1 MHKLDTPDTYTDVER
16 LIDLIH
22 ELRFEDIAPE
32 AILANEP
39 LLREGLGLDSLDA
52 LQLAVAVEEE
62 FNVQIRDDEEAR
74 DIFASIE
81 ALAGYIVKERAG
93 GAGVN

>member
-1 MHKLDTPDTYTDVER
+1 MEALKTQLKQ
-16 LIDLIH
+16 ILIH

-32 AILANEP
+32 AILDNEP

>member
-1 MHKLDTPDTYTDVER
+1 MKGQVSMEALKTQ
-16 LIDLIH
+16 LKQILIH

-32 AILANEP
+32 AILDNEP

-62 FNVQIRDDEEAR
+62 FNVRIRDDEEAR

-81 ALAGYIVKERAG
+81 ALARYIVKERARETSL
-93 GAGVN
+93 N

>member
-1 MHKLDTPDTYTDVER
+1 MEALKTQLKQ
-16 LIDLIH
+16 ILIH

-32 AILANEP
+32 AILDNEP

-81 ALAGYIVKERAG
+81 ALAGYIVKDGAG